1 MIAIEGLRKTYP
13 GSGAVLDGL
22 ALSVEEGEAIALVGR
37 SGAGKTSLLNVIGG
51 LDRAYEGRVAVGGQA
66 LEQLSDRRLSAF
78 RNQTIGFVFQGF
90 HLLPHLTA
98 LENVLLPTFFEAGE
112 RGAAAAVDRARQALQ
127 RVDLP
132 ASGEGYPGR
141 LSGGQR
147 QRRAI
152 ARALVSGPRLLLC
165 DEPTGNLDTQT
176 GEAILDLLVGL
187 RESEGLTLVFVTHE
201 ARVSSRADRVLA
213 LAQGKLHEQENPS

>member
-1 MIAIEGLRKTYP
+1 MIEIRGLCKSYP
-13 GSGAVLDGL
+13 GAGAVLDGL
-22 ALSVEEGEAIALVGR
+22 DLDVAQGEAIALVGR
-37 SGAGKTSLLNVIGG
+37 SGVGKTSLLNVIGG
-51 LDRAYEGRVAVGGQA
+51 LDRDFDGRVAIHGKE
-66 LEQLSDRRLSAF
+66 LKTLSDRALADF

-98 LENVLLPTFFEAGE
+98 LENVLLPTFFESGE
-112 RGAAAAVDRARQALQ
+112 RTDAEQRARRALE

-132 ASGEGYPGR
+132 AAGNGYPGR

-147 QRRAI
+147 QRLAV

-165 DEPTGNLDTQT
+165 DEPTGNLDQQT

-201 ARVSSRADRVLA
+201 ARVSCRADRVLV
-213 LAQGKLHEQENPS
+213 LEGGELTGREDR